1 MQKMEMKSGTILY
14 RSRGGSILWT
24 VLYLIDALVCIFLA
38 CIVFM
43 VMEEYELLLV
53 LRYGRGVYIIPWI
66 LLIAGAVSM
75 VGFVNL
81 LLSKIIIFSDHVEGT
96 PFSWFRRTTMY
107 VERNQIQSVE
117 IDTKRSWLIIHT
129 TAGKYKMPCKDVR
142 TAYQLLTG
150 RAGSYQQVVR
160 PGNSPLPNINV
171 QNAGSSKRV
180 CPNCMQEVPNIAAF
194 CPHCGHALKNGNSA
208 GEMS

>member
-129 TAGKYKMPCKDVR
+129 TAGKYKNALQRCQNGLSIVNRKSRQLSTSCSTREFSSTEYQCSKFWKFKKGMPKLYAR
-142 TAYQLLTG
+142 
-150 RAGSYQQVVR
+150 GS
-160 PGNSPLPNINV
+160 
-171 QNAGSSKRV
+171 
-180 CPNCMQEVPNIAAF
+180 
-194 CPHCGHALKNGNSA
+194 
-208 GEMS
+208 